1 MGRTK
6 IIIDAD
12 VLIHFSKAD
21 RLSMLPSILPEY
33 EYAILSAVYEET
45 ISIRNQIDNQT
56 RFMKNIVIIPFSPTG
71 QMKLEYA
78 RLRSKYG
85 KGESACMAYCKFTN
99 NVIGSSNLK
108 DIKEYCQQ
116 NQITYLTTLDFLYYA
131 FERKMMTD
139 KDCDEFINA
148 VNQKGS
154 RLPAVKI
161 ATYIPNNHL

>member
-1 MGRTK
+1 MVRTK

-12 VLIHFSKAD
+12 VLIHFSKAE
-21 RLSMLPSILPEY
+21 RLSMLPTIFPEY

-45 ISIRNQIDNQT
+45 ISIRNQIDNQI
-56 RFMKNIVIIPFSPTG
+56 RFMKNMVIIPFSPTG
-71 QMKLEYA
+71 QMKLEYV
-78 RLRSKYG
+78 RLLSKYG

-99 NVIGSSNLK
+99 DVIGSSNLN

-131 FERKMMTD
+131 FERKKMTD

-154 RLPAVKI
+154 RLPAVNI
-161 ATYIPNNHL
+161 ATYTPINHL